1 MSGFEK
7 AIQEID
13 STVKAL
19 QERKKVIVK
28 LNDDCEKRERLNNDI
43 NDAVSYLTKFNN
55 YPALKALL
63 EGIAGNK
70 GNTEQAAS
78 SQASA

>member
-28 LNDDCEKRERLNNDI
+28 LNDDCEKRERLTNDI
-43 NDAVSYLTKFNN
+43 NEAVSQLTRFKN
-55 YPALKALL
+55 YPALKELL
-63 EGIAGNK
+63 EGMTASN

-78 SQASA
+78 SQASV